1 MKKIRV
7 LLADDHAIVRM
18 GLSSLLARQKDIE
31 LVGQATNGIEAIR
44 ETVRLKPDVVV
55 MDLLMPK
62 KNGAD
67 ATAEI
72 HQTLP
77 AVKIII
83 LTTFSTS
90 DGIAKAMD
98 NGATGALLKGSAEND
113 LVPIIRKV
121 VKGETALSQDV
132 QDLFAQDP
140 PVKSLSSR
148 QTEILESM
156 ARGLTNKE
164 IAVALNITPA
174 MTHEHS
180 LAIFAKLGAANRAEA
195 VAIALRKQLLK
206 I

>member
-18 GLSSLLARQKDIE
+18 GLASLLARQKDIE
-31 LVGQATNGIEAIR
+31 LVGQATNGLEAIS
-44 ETVRLKPDVVV
+44 ETLRLKPDVVV
-55 MDLLMPK
+55 MDLMMPK
-62 KNGAD
+62 MNGTD

-72 HQTLP
+72 HKALP
-77 AVKIII
+77 GIKIVI

-90 DGIAKAMD
+90 DGIAKAME

-113 LVPIIRKV
+113 LIPILKKV
-121 VKGETALSQDV
+121 IKGETALSQDV

-148 QTEILESM
+148 QSEILESM

-164 IAVALNITPA
+164 IAVALDITPA
-174 MTHEHS
+174 MTHEHTM
-180 LAIFAKLGAANRAEA
+180 AIFAKLGAANRAEA